1 MTTLDSL
8 NIPVRYAD
16 AHDMAHLADYGTLMG
31 SGLTDHP
38 ESENDVKVYDL
49 SRIGA
54 GNDLYSQTTT
64 WQRANYRAL
73 RADYPDVFVDIEYSN
88 VVTLGILSG
97 TLDEN
102 PDLVDLLAKL
112 ADEYPIYSDEAV
124 SELEDEEIM
133 ESIGDYVTSDIRHEF
148 ADDETRER
156 WDALDSEVRGSI
168 IADAMRLTG
177 YYPEHNGLDVLWRYA
192 EILPAVLR
200 LMARATDNA

>member
-1 MTTLDSL
+1 MPTLDSI

-16 AHDMAHLADYGTLMG
+16 EHDMAHLADYGTLMG
-31 SGLTDHP
+31 SGLTDKP
-38 ESENDVKVYDL
+38 TSKDDVKVYDL

-88 VVTLGILSG
+88 VVSLAITSG
-97 TLDEN
+97 ALDEH
-102 PDLVDLLAKL
+102 PELADLLAKL

-133 ESIGDYVTSDIRHEF
+133 ESIGDYVTSDIRHEMTES
-148 ADDETRER
+148 DRER
-156 WDALDSEVRGSI
+156 WDDLDREAKGSI
-168 IADAMRLTG
+168 IANAMRLTA
-177 YYPEHNGLDVLWRYA
+177 YYPEHNGLDVLWRYS
-192 EILPAVLR
+192 EILPTVLH
-200 LMARATDNA
+200 LVSQPSLDV